1 MVQGGHPYRCT
12 KPLFSKQYKKRPH
25 MIFVTVGNHYQGF
38 DRLIKKADEIASHT
52 SYDIL
57 IQKGYSSY
65 RPQSARYFDFVPIQE
80 AMQYIQASELVISH
94 AGIGT
99 IILCKEY
106 GIPLIIF
113 PRRKIYGEHGTDHQ
127 VEIARAIEE
136 RGDKNIYVI
145 YDEGELEAK
154 IAEVLA
160 RKQIPTPRTNLG
172 KANLIKTI
180 KAFIEKDEE

>member
-1 MVQGGHPYRCT
+1 
-12 KPLFSKQYKKRPH
+12 

-38 DRLIKKADEIASHT
+38 DRLIKTVDEIASHT

-65 RPQSARYFDFVPIQE
+65 CPQHARYFDFVPIQE
-80 AMQYIQASELVISH
+80 AMQYIQTSELVISH

-113 PRRKIYGEHGTDHQ
+113 PRRKKYGEHGTDHQ
-127 VEIARAIEE
+127 VEIAKALEE
-136 RGDKNIYVI
+136 RKDNHLYIVYEEDQLQSRI
-145 YDEGELEAK
+145 T
-154 IAEVLA
+154 EVLI
-160 RKQIPTPRTNLG
+160 KQEKPTPQRNVGKTNL
-172 KANLIKTI
+172 IRTI
-180 KAFIEKDEE
+180 RAFIED

>member
-1 MVQGGHPYRCT
+1 
-12 KPLFSKQYKKRPH
+12 

-38 DRLIKKADEIASHT
+38 DRLIQKADEIASRT

-65 RPQSARYFDFVPIQE
+65 RPQSARYFDFVPIQTAIE
-80 AMQYIQASELVISH
+80 YIRKSKLVISH

-106 GIPLIIF
+106 GTPLIIL
-113 PRRKIYGEHGTDHQ
+113 PRKKKYGEHGTDHQ
-127 VEIARAIEE
+127 VEIAKAIEE
-136 RGDKNIYVI
+136 RKDDRMFIVYEE
-145 YDEGELEAK
+145 DRLEAK

-160 RKQIPTPRTNLG
+160 RNQEPVPNANVGR
-172 KANLIKTI
+172 ANLIRTI
-180 KAFIEKDEE
+180 QAFIEDRN

>member
-1 MVQGGHPYRCT
+1 
-12 KPLFSKQYKKRPH
+12 

-136 RGDKNIYVI
+136 RKDDHIFIVYEE
-145 YDEGELEAK
+145 DQLEAK
-154 IAEVLA
+154 IAEVLT
-160 RKQIPTPRTNLG
+160 RREKPVPGTNIG
-172 KANLIKTI
+172 RANLIRTI
-180 KAFIEKDEE
+180 KTFIEDHNY